1 MNNMQSEV
9 VDAAVPVAADAWTA
23 VGTFV
28 VPAGVERIRKVLVS
42 VAPDFG
48 ATADIRFAPVFRL
61 LGSGLLE
68 QSPHE
73 YVGPCG
79 NATLATSG
87 SGAVEP
93 NNIEYDVDIP
103 VQTGG
108 TIDAQINTLD
118 EIITAGT
125 ARVGL
130 VYDVGAPETPNSQ
143 SQYVDAALTTV
154 ADVWAAVGTLTVP
167 RMAEGASPTKIIK
180 VVMAMATDQ
189 AALALLRC
197 SGHFRLSGSG
207 LNEGGTHEFLG
218 PASGSTAATPG
229 VVVYDRQTVSL
240 DIEIPVNA
248 GGQIL
253 VEQFLDTETP
263 TAGTA
268 ICGLMYN

>member
-1 MNNMQSEV
+1 MQAEV
-9 VDAAVPVAADAWTA
+9 VDAAVPAAADAWTA
-23 VGTFV
+23 VGTFT
-28 VPAGVERIRKVLVS
+28 VPAGGERVIRVLVS

-48 ATADIRFAPVFRL
+48 ATADIRYAPVFRL

-73 YVGPCG
+73 YIGPCG

-93 NNIEYDVDIP
+93 NNIEYEVDIP

-118 EIITAGT
+118 EVITAGT
-125 ARVGL
+125 ARVAFI
-130 VYDVGAPETPNSQ
+130 YDVGSPEVPNCQ
-143 SQYVDAALTTV
+143 SQYVDAALTTT
-154 ADVWAAVGTLTVP
+154 ADVWAAVGTITVP
-167 RMAEGASPTKIIK
+167 RMAEGASPSKIVEVI
-180 VVMAMATDQ
+180 MAMATDQ

-229 VVVYDRQTVSL
+229 AIVYDRQVVRQK
-240 DIEIPVNA
+240 IEIPVNA

-253 VEQFLDTETP
+253 VEQLLDTETP

-268 ICGLMYN
+268 IVGLRYN